1 MELSRWSSV
10 GGAQWVGLSGRWGSW
25 SFSLHKRNM
34 AADSMYCVPEYHQ
47 CCYCVDLVCKVNET
61 TTSVFSLQGT
71 RSALTTPNAAH
82 HSASR
87 SSAATAPTAFQFP
100 SAHIPHHHSPV
111 VATTT
116 QALPSIYHTATLPA
130 MYSHGVMGHQEVHQ
144 HPEQIQVWERLQHH
158 LAAQQQQ
165 QMSATKVSSANS
177 SSSHGSHYSGTPKNP
192 TGSVAT
198 PSMMEEAMQQQQ
210 HHLQQQQH
218 LALMAQGQVQPTL
231 KLHYD
236 HAARL
241 AAASAP
247 NAEFLQAQMQSM
259 AESMPH
265 AVYPP
270 MEMFQMQTQAH
281 PQLQAASQSQ
291 QQQQAV
297 MAQQMAAQYAMMQSG
312 FLPFPC
318 MGMITPEQYQ
328 AYSQQYK
335 LLEQMNHQQQQQP
348 EMAATMQAAMAQYM
362 ATQGQQP
369 RGTRSTPIHKPVIV
383 NTT

>member
-1 MELSRWSSV
+1 
-10 GGAQWVGLSGRWGSW
+10 
-25 SFSLHKRNM
+25 
-34 AADSMYCVPEYHQ
+34 
-47 CCYCVDLVCKVNET
+47 
-61 TTSVFSLQGT
+61 
-71 RSALTTPNAAH
+71 
-82 HSASR
+82 
-87 SSAATAPTAFQFP
+87 
-100 SAHIPHHHSPV
+100 

-116 QALPSIYHTATLPA
+116 QALPSIYHTPTLPA
-130 MYSHGVMGHQEVHQ
+130 MYSQGVMGHQEVHQ
-144 HPEQIQVWERLQHH
+144 HPEQMQVWRLQQQ

-165 QMSATKVSSANS
+165 QQQQMSANKVSSANS

-218 LALMAQGQVQPTL
+218 LALMAHGQVQPAL

-247 NAEFLQAQMQSM
+247 NAEFFQAQMQNM
-259 AESMPH
+259 VESMPH
-265 AVYPP
+265 AVYPS

-291 QQQQAV
+291 QQQHQAA
-297 MAQQMAAQYAMMQSG
+297 MAQQMAAQYAMMQQSG

-318 MGMITPEQYQ
+318 MLTPEQYQ

-335 LLEQMNHQQQQQP
+335 LLEQMNQHQPQP
-348 EMAATMQAAMAQYM
+348 EVAAAMQAMAQYM
-362 ATQGQQP
+362 ASQGQQP
-369 RGTRSTPIHKPVIV
+369 GGSSRPTSIHKPVIV